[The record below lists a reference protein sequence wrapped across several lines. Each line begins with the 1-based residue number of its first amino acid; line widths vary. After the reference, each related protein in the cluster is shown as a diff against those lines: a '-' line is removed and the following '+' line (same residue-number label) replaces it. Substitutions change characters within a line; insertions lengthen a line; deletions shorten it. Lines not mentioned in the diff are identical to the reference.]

1 MIYVLCYESYRG
13 GPILCINILIF
24 ENSYRMIKRE
34 LTINNN
40 IVVSEFLNPKIQ
52 LRVQLP
58 LQGR

>member
-40 IVVSEFLNPKIQ
+40 IVVSEFYLFDNIY
-52 LRVQLP
+52 LIL
-58 LQGR
+58 GH